1 MEETVVRGSKFY
13 RSISYNC
20 QQDLRGRSNE
30 LYVSPCNLVSD
41 FSANLRVFEI
51 RLTRNFD
58 KDIVQSEPQGRSRK
72 TSIGVIPLNLKVA
85 LSMAKDFTLLIN
97 RMRKSHWC
105 HLIPMVVC

>member
-51 RLTRNFD
+51 SLTRNFD
-58 KDIVQSEPQGRSRK
+58 KDIVQSEPAG
-72 TSIGVIPLNLKVA
+72 
-85 LSMAKDFTLLIN
+85 AKPENI
-97 RMRKSHWC
+97 HWC
-105 HLIPMVVC
+105 HSSKFEGGIVYC